1 MVGVSVSCT
10 AEAPE
15 SLYKAP
21 KEVIVLT
28 DSDFQAVAA
37 SLPYFCLSRALKW
50 SFRGQR
56 SQCFYFKN
64 IFVRI
69 YLCGTL
75 FNMPMNLKCMQI
87 RGLNWWP
94 LILEPQN
101 SLSFTVGI
109 QSVLRNV
116 RKTYTCVHLSAR
128 MISLRS
134 GRGEQKAGADK
145 GHAAASWP
153 RGGCSQWGQSSH
165 YFPPGKF
172 WSAWEQNPQIP
183 TSAQSMLKLLLAL
196 RMEAQYY
203 RVLPRLW
210 FCGCFCLIA
219 HVIPF
224 PSLD

>member
-21 KEVIVLT
+21 KEVIVLI

-37 SLPYFCLSRALKW
+37 SLPYFCLRRAFKW

-64 IFVRI
+64 IVVCI

-101 SLSFTVGI
+101 SLSFTLGI

-116 RKTYTCVHLSAR
+116 RQTYTCVHLSAR

-134 GRGEQKAGADK
+134 GPGEQKAGADG
-145 GHAAASWP
+145 GHAATSLP
-153 RGGCSQWGQSSH
+153 LGGVSSEDKAAIIFLLGSSGQTENKTPKYLHQHSLCLSS
-165 YFPPGKF
+165 
-172 WSAWEQNPQIP
+172 
-183 TSAQSMLKLLLAL
+183 
-196 RMEAQYY
+196 
-203 RVLPRLW
+203 
-210 FCGCFCLIA
+210 C
-219 HVIPF
+219 
-224 PSLD
+224 

>member
-10 AEAPE
+10 TEAPE

-64 IFVRI
+64 TFVRI

-75 FNMPMNLKCMQI
+75 FNMPTNLKCMQI

-101 SLSFTVGI
+101 SLSFTLGI

-116 RKTYTCVHLSAR
+116 RKTYTCAHLSAR

-134 GRGEQKAGADK
+134 GPGEQKAGADR
-145 GHAAASWP
+145 GRAAASWP
-153 RGGCSQWGQSSH
+153 RGGAPSEDKAAIIFLLGSSGQPENKTPKYLHQHSLCLSS
-165 YFPPGKF
+165 
-172 WSAWEQNPQIP
+172 
-183 TSAQSMLKLLLAL
+183 
-196 RMEAQYY
+196 
-203 RVLPRLW
+203 
-210 FCGCFCLIA
+210 C
-219 HVIPF
+219 
-224 PSLD
+224 